1 MSVDV
6 LSIYKRQLG
15 KAPIL
20 EAEKEF
26 ELARRFR
33 DHGDEEAGCLLI
45 SAHLRLVVKIA
56 NDFQR
61 KWTKNVLDL
70 IQEGNVGLVKAL
82 NKFDP
87 DRGILFS
94 YYASFWIRAYM
105 MKFVLDNWRIVKV
118 GTTRAQRKLFYNL
131 GKEKQRLE
139 SMGITA
145 DPDSISENLDVS
157 RSEVVEMIQRL
168 GQNDLSLNMPQNDG
182 SDAALIDLIPDN
194 GHGAEEIVLK
204 GETSRLLQENINEL
218 MPRLSDK
225 ERDIIRLRLLSE
237 NPLTLREIGERYGL
251 SRERIRQIETK
262 VLARIKS
269 HVRKNIGDFSREWLE
284 CA

>member
-6 LSIYKRQLG
+6 LSIYKCQLSRV
-15 KAPIL
+15 PSL
-20 EAEKEF
+20 ETEEEF
-26 ELARRFR
+26 ELARRY
-33 DHGDEEAGCLLI
+33 HSGDEEAGYVLI

-56 NDFQR
+56 NEFRR
-61 KWTKNVLDL
+61 KWTENVLDL

-87 DRGILFS
+87 DRGIFFS

-105 MKFVLDNWRIVKV
+105 MKFILDNWRIVKV

-131 GKEKQRLE
+131 GREKQRLE

-145 DPDSISENLDVS
+145 DPDSISESLDVS
-157 RSEVVEMIQRL
+157 RTEVVEMIQRL
-168 GQNDLSLNMPQNDG
+168 GQNDLSLDMPQNDG
-182 SDAALIDLIPDN
+182 SDAVLMDLIPDT
-194 GHGAEEIVLK
+194 GIGAEEIVLQT
-204 GETSRLLQENINEL
+204 ETARLLQENINEL

-225 ERDIIRLRLLSE
+225 ERDIVRLRLLSE
-237 NPLTLREIGERYGL
+237 NPLTLREIGEKYGL
-251 SRERIRQIETK
+251 SRERIRQIEVK

-269 HVRKNIGDFSREWLE
+269 HVRNNISDFSSEWLE